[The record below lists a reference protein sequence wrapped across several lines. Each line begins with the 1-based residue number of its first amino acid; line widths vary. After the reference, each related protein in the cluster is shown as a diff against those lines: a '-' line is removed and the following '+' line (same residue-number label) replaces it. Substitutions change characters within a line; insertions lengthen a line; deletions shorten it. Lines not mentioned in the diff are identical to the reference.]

1 MTTDLKII
9 TKNERLTEVK
19 KGNKIIFSIL
29 KSRPRKDGLITF
41 NSFDKT
47 MLGIVSDRKSFD
59 ECLNDNIGTNGP
71 KGSSFITV
79 KSSFTSSRDR

>member
-29 KSRPRKDGLITF
+29 KSRPKKDGLITF

-59 ECLNDNIGTNGP
+59 ECLNDTFNKLNIMNEDFKTRLI
-71 KGSSFITV
+71 SI
-79 KSSFTSSRDR
+79 

>member
-59 ECLNDNIGTNGP
+59 ECLNDTFTKLNIMNEDFRTRLI
-71 KGSSFITV
+71 SI
-79 KSSFTSSRDR
+79 